1 MICCSYRRHQL
12 SDFFGD
18 IFRPETNRLNLPRWA
33 ESVFNEKRSRKRS
46 VHERASRDRRRSREG
61 ELGGGRGGAA
71 RGSGGAVCF
80 EFTFCRERWR
90 QAAGRDA
97 SCSLIGGEGKIGKV
111 IGEQREQR
119 APQEGGFARFG
130 GLRLRERLRVRER
143 ERVRV
148 RVRVRSSP
156 PAASRRQWWRLSTP
170 AQRPW
175 MRVRLCVGVC
185 AVGWR
190 WTVATDFVG
199 SDRRAFHCPGA
210 AHHDQSASAREVRRE
225 RPSGQAWTPR
235 WPTSRGRN
243 RRRKKGGRV

>member
-1 MICCSYRRHQL
+1 MMICCSYRRHQL

-119 APQEGGFARFG
+119 APQEGG
-130 GLRLRERLRVRER
+130 V
-143 ERVRV
+143 
-148 RVRVRSSP
+148 
-156 PAASRRQWWRLSTP
+156 
-170 AQRPW
+170 
-175 MRVRLCVGVC
+175 
-185 AVGWR
+185 
-190 WTVATDFVG
+190 
-199 SDRRAFHCPGA
+199 
-210 AHHDQSASAREVRRE
+210 REVRGFAVAGAILA
-225 RPSGQAWTPR
+225 PSGVTAPVVAALHAGLAALDEGAPLR
-235 WPTSRGRN
+235 RGVRDGLALDSRH
-243 RRRKKGGRV
+243 